1 MTDVGWTIY
10 TARADQVDAHL
21 LGLLLDEQRR
31 DRLFMESTTFEI
43 IRDSVETLYVEV
55 RVI

>member
-1 MTDVGWTIY
+1 MTDVGGTIY
-10 TARADQVDAHL
+10 TAPADQVDAHL

-31 DRLFMESTTFEI
+31 DRSFMESTTLEL
-43 IRDSVETLYVEV
+43 IRDSVETLHMEV